1 MIDKNLFN
9 IMWETIKDWIDNP
22 FVIAILIML
31 VTLVI
36 FQIGVGS

>member
-9 IMWETIKDWIDNP
+9 IIWETIKNWVDNP
-22 FVIAILIML
+22 FVIATLIML
-31 VTLVI
+31 ATLVI